1 MMKRFILFCVAA
13 CLLACEDYEPEYL
26 FDASPEERLD
36 QIINDYSEVLT
47 APENGW
53 IGFYTSVNNIGG
65 FAVLLKFE
73 KDGNVTI
80 KNEAVGFANIAEKE
94 ESVPWRVDV
103 TQHPEL
109 VFESACIFTEWQG
122 MTLETA
128 SGYTMGGGEF
138 QFVLESVKEDQIIL
152 RSKTDQTDITYLY
165 LRRAESTDW
174 DFRGMSDLSEDLIN
188 LETKSIVVN
197 RKLVGDGLEKFV
209 EFSGNKRYLIVEG
222 ELGEAALYRYAI
234 TRTHLVMLD
243 TIHWGDKVITQ
254 LEYDGAAHTIKSSGD
269 VAVHMEEVEGSAP
282 VYLTPQFLPELATA
296 NPDVLTGPSWIW
308 VDNPELSKVESLEV
322 MLKNYDDFYGLEFL
336 PNLKS
341 LTIMGILNTDSK
353 IDVSKNKKL
362 RRLTVM
368 LNLLLSDI
376 TLGNLEEL
384 EEVVFTSNP
393 MMKEIDMRSCCKNLK
408 DFRAHMCHPTD
419 FRVNVSGAK
428 NLTYFAAQQNG
439 WKSLDITGCTALEKL
454 LINSDSED
462 NDNVDDT
469 SISTLTDITGLD
481 ASVQKKLTELFIPK
495 SAVKGE
501 NIKKFYQDCKAEG
514 RNLLMMYGHSLIKPE
529 TDPDKMYNDSTY
541 E

>member
-1 MMKRFILFCVAA
+1 
-13 CLLACEDYEPEYL
+13 
-26 FDASPEERLD
+26 
-36 QIINDYSEVLT
+36 
-47 APENGW
+47 
-53 IGFYTSVNNIGG
+53 
-65 FAVLLKFE
+65 
-73 KDGNVTI
+73 
-80 KNEAVGFANIAEKE
+80 
-94 ESVPWRVDV
+94 
-103 TQHPEL
+103 
-109 VFESACIFTEWQG
+109 
-122 MTLETA
+122 
-128 SGYTMGGGEF
+128 
-138 QFVLESVKEDQIIL
+138 
-152 RSKTDQTDITYLY
+152 
-165 LRRAESTDW
+165 
-174 DFRGMSDLSEDLIN
+174 MSDLWEDLIN
-188 LETKSIVVN
+188 LVTKSFVVN
-197 RKLVGDGLEKFV
+197 CKLVGDGLEKFV

-376 TLGNLEEL
+376 ELGNLEEL